1 MLDGWVGFS
10 NKKPNEFGI
19 NLSTGEQ
26 SSFKDIGFTEPQGSA
41 PFSRVPVFD
50 FYATGGGRVEHSNF
64 NMSSNA
70 KDVKVTLKIQHYKTV
85 PFEPGSWNV
94 DVKSLMAKLGAK
106 PPAMFQKVR
115 PTQMLIAQGVS
126 MEISFGGDAK
136 TAFDQD
142 YKKTVQGGGGISVFG
157 FRIGASGSS
166 SEENESHGKT
176 WDSSSGILTIN
187 AENSR
192 ASANVLAV
200 MGEIVSA

>member
-1 MLDGWVGFS
+1 MH
-10 NKKPNEFGI
+10 
-19 NLSTGEQ
+19 
-26 SSFKDIGFTEPQGSA
+26 
-41 PFSRVPVFD
+41 R
-50 FYATGGGRVEHSNF
+50 
-64 NMSSNA
+64 
-70 KDVKVTLKIQHYKTV
+70 
-85 PFEPGSWNV
+85 NV

-126 MEISFGGDAK
+126 MEINFSGDAK

-142 YKKTVQGGGGISVFG
+142 YKKTVQSGGGISVFG

-166 SEENESHGKT
+166 SEENESHGNT
-176 WDSSSGILTIN
+176 WDSSSGVLTIN